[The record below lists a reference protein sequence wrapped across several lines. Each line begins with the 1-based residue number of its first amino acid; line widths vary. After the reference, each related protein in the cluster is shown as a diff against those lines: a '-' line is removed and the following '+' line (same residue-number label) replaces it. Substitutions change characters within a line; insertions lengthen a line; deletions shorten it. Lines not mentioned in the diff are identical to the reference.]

1 LIGFKRVSMLGVR
14 REGLAAAK
22 KSRGRLDRRIQRIV
36 DFEGSARSAGPYNAL
51 LGSTIPGAS

>member
-1 LIGFKRVSMLGVR
+1 MLGVR